1 MEQQNSPETD
11 RNEKEIAEVISP
23 YFFQM
28 LKRNFRD
35 EDEFRLFVNLIAHWN
50 LKDKRIFINGLR
62 SIALQMEQ
70 DIATIRSVYSW
81 LDKFTVAQ

>member
-1 MEQQNSPETD
+1 MEQQNSPD

-35 EDEFRLFVNLIAHWN
+35 EDEFQLFVNLIAHWN

-62 SIALQMEQ
+62 SIALQLEQ

-81 LDKFTVAQ
+81 MDKFTVAQ